1 MAAKVRVIVGDQNS
15 AELQALY
22 RSWNSF
28 LLILEN
34 IASEEAAGTTTALQS
49 AAALAN
55 ALSTG
60 KDTNTTN
67 HTGTQRMVY
76 GIRATP
82 THPQRSAED
91 MNKLQPMTIA
101 DSF

>member
-1 MAAKVRVIVGDQNS
+1 MAAKVRLVVGDQNS

-28 LLILEN
+28 LLILQN
-34 IASEEAAGTTTALQS
+34 IAAEEAAGTTTALQS
-49 AAALAN
+49 AAALSN

-60 KDTNTTN
+60 KDTDTTG
-67 HTGTQRMVY
+67 HTGTQRLVY

-82 THPQRSAED
+82 THPQRGAEEV
-91 MNKLQPMTIA
+91 NKLQTMTTA
-101 DSF
+101 DPF